1 MQTFKLKADIGVRDD
16 GKRST
21 LVDFIDEFWIDHV

>member
-1 MQTFKLKADIGVRDD
+1 MQAFKLKSFIWVRDD